1 MTKENTTGLA
11 RAGGS
16 RKKRYFVL
24 TQHSLDYYRSIECLQ
39 KMGAIAINSLCSVT
53 EPDEKTHKEEGRLQF
68 TFTDHSSVDIQSNLS
83 IATAQGKHKKWS
95 LETGPFSICFNE
107 KQLSRETR
115 NVAFVDRWSV

>member
-1 MTKENTTGLA
+1 MTQYHKGQRTYRKEEVILSGWMTKENTTGLA

-53 EPDEKTHKEEGRLQF
+53 EPDEKTHKEEGKLQV
-68 TFTDHSSVDIQSNLS
+68 TFTDHRSVGI
-83 IATAQGKHKKWS
+83 HV
-95 LETGPFSICFNE
+95 C
-107 KQLSRETR
+107 
-115 NVAFVDRWSV
+115 